1 MNIYLG
7 NLNYRVKEEEL
18 KQALSA
24 FGTVTSVR
32 IVTDRETGRS
42 KGYAFAEMPD
52 ANEASQAISKL
63 SGTELAGRQLVI
75 REALARK

>member
-75 REALARK
+75 REALPRK